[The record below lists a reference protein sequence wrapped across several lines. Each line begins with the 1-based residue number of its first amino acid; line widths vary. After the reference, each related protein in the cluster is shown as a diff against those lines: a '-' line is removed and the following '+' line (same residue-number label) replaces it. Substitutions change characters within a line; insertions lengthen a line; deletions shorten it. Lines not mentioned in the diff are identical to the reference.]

1 MNIEVSKVKRIV
13 VVICQIILGCVF
25 IFSGYAK
32 AVDPYGS
39 YYKIQDYL
47 TAFGWDAL
55 LPLAFVAGV
64 LLCAAEFLLGICLLL
79 GANLKTTSI
88 QCVI

>member
-1 MNIEVSKVKRIV
+1 MSLKSSKIKRAV
-13 VVICQIILGCVF
+13 VVVCQIILGCVF

-55 LPLAFVAGV
+55 LPLAFVAGI
-64 LLCAAEFLLGICLLL
+64 LLSAAEFLLGLCLLL
-79 GANLKTTSI
+79 GAN
-88 QCVI
+88 